1 MAHIP
6 FGVGPRS
13 CIASRLAL
21 MEAKMALI
29 AIMKEYKF
37 VEAPDTEKVS
47 LRIVAMITMILLFI
61 MFSSH

>member
-1 MAHIP
+1 MAYMP

-13 CIASRLAL
+13 CIASKLAL
-21 MEAKMALI
+21 LVAKMALI

-47 LRIVAMITMILLFI
+47 LSIKVTMITLFI
-61 MFSSH
+61 MYSSH